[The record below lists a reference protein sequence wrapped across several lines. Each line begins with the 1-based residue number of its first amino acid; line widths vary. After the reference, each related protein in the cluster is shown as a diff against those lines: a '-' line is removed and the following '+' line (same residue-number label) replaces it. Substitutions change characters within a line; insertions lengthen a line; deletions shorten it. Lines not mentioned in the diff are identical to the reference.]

1 MTYLIINMDFLDFP
15 HDIQEFIYNQ
25 LNVIEKCNFHRI
37 AKFKYIKRQS
47 IETQKKL
54 GILYKLIIKKDTSP
68 ILSLTVAIKQFLCE
82 YYKTNSSDPSIQDIA
97 IKFPEICNNPPI
109 SLYDKIRLG
118 IITADDLQNIT
129 PSTIIPNHL
138 YEAIAGQNVDIF
150 KLLYKNKIMKEYING
165 YKVSILYLTIRYCNE
180 DLFMYLR
187 TNQIFIQIFEEIY
200 NFRKASVDFL
210 INNHI
215 RAFMLKHF
223 TYTREDIDSIKQE
236 CLDNLY
242 MDAYIDFDR
251 L

>member
-1 MTYLIINMDFLDFP
+1 MASLTAMDFLDFP

-25 LNVIEKCNFHRI
+25 LNVIEKCNFHRT

-68 ILSLTVAIKQFLCE
+68 ILSLTLAMKQFLCE
-82 YYKTNSSDPSIQDIA
+82 YYKTNSSDPSIQEIA
-97 IKFPEICNNPPI
+97 IQFPEICNNPPD

-129 PSTIIPNHL
+129 SSTIIPNHL
-138 YEAIAGQNVDIF
+138 YEAIAGQNVAIF

-165 YKVSILYLTIRYCNE
+165 YKVAILYLTIRSCNE
-180 DLFMYLR
+180 DLFLYLR
-187 TNQIFIQIFEEIY
+187 TNQIFGQEEIY
-200 NFRKASVDFL
+200 DFRKASVDFL

-242 MDAYIDFDR
+242 MDAYIDFAR
-251 L
+251 F